1 MKLAEYSNY
10 DAVGL
15 ADLVRRGEVKPSE
28 LAALAAQAIEAVNPK
43 LNAVLELFA
52 DRIDGLDEA
61 SIPEGPFRGV
71 PFALKDIGASE
82 AGRKQEC
89 GSRIMAGHVA
99 AADTEL
105 TRRFRASGLV
115 NLGRTACPE
124 FGLTMTTE
132 PVLSGVTCNPWD
144 PSRIAGGSSGGAGA
158 SVAAGALPM
167 AHANDGG
174 GSTRIPAAI
183 NGLVGLKCSRGR
195 VTMGPDFSDL
205 TYFLIS
211 ELAVTRTV
219 RDTAA
224 LLDAVHGPAPGE
236 AFLPQPPARAYTDEL
251 NDPPKNLKIAF
262 APGTWMGQPLDPE
275 VSDAVRR
282 TAALCESLG
291 HTVEEATP
299 KVDGDV
305 FIQAFGDL
313 WAADGL
319 ASLEAVSQQMG
330 RPVTGEYVEK
340 ITEVIYAAGKALP
353 LSAYLDAK
361 VVVDQT
367 TRAVGTFFE
376 DYDVLLTPTLA
387 KQTPPTGIYGL
398 DREGVDYQSWLAE
411 ALALIPWTPLA
422 NMTGTPAISL
432 PLAMD
437 SAGLPM
443 GMHFMAGIG
452 QEARLIGLAAA
463 LEAADPWAGRRP
475 AVHVAN

>member
-1 MKLAEYSNY
+1 MKLDEYARY
-10 DAVGL
+10 DALGL
-15 ADLVRRGEVKPSE
+15 ANLVRRGEVTPGE

-43 LNAVLELFA
+43 LNAVLELFL
-52 DRIDGLDEA
+52 DRVDGLDEA

-82 AGRKQEC
+82 AGRRQEC
-89 GSRIMAGHVA
+89 GSRIMLGHVA
-99 AADTEL
+99 EADTEL

-132 PVLSGVTCNPWD
+132 SVLSGTTCNPWD

-158 SVAAGALPM
+158 IVAAGALPL

-174 GSTRIPAAI
+174 GSTRIPAGI

-195 VTMGPDFSDL
+195 VTLGPDFSDL
-205 TYFLIS
+205 TYFLVS

-224 LLDAVHGPAPGE
+224 LLDAVQGPMPGE
-236 AFLPQPPARAYTDEL
+236 AFLLQSPVRAYTDEL
-251 NDPPKNLKIAF
+251 DDPPKNLKIAF
-262 APGTWMGQPLDPE
+262 APGTWMEQTLDPE

-299 KVDGDV
+299 V
-305 FIQAFGDL
+305 FDEEALLQAFGNL
-313 WAADGL
+313 WAADGV
-319 ASLEAVSQQMG
+319 ANLEAVSQQMG
-330 RPVTGEYVEK
+330 RPVTSEYVEK
-340 ITEVIYAAGKALP
+340 ITEVIYAQGKAM
-353 LSAYLDAK
+353 SVMNYMDAK
-361 VVVDQT
+361 TVVDQT
-367 TRAVGTFFE
+367 TRAVGAFFE
-376 DYDVLLTPTLA
+376 EYDVLLTPTLA
-387 KQTPPTGIYGL
+387 KQTPPTGVYGL
-398 DREGVDYQSWLAE
+398 ERKGMDYSAWLTE
-411 ALALIPWTPLA
+411 AWSLIPWTPLS
-422 NMTGTPAISL
+422 NVTGTPAISL

-443 GMHFMAGIG
+443 GMHFMAGMG
-452 QEARLIGLAAA
+452 HEARLIGLAAA
-463 LEAADPWAGRRP
+463 LEEADPWAGRRP
-475 AVHVAN
+475 GVHVAN